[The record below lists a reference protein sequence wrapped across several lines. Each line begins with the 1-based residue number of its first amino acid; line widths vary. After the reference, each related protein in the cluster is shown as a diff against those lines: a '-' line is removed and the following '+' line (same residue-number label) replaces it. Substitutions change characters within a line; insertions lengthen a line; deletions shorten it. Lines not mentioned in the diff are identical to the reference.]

1 MNPFRSRSIAV
12 AAVFGALSLGLA
24 GCGGS
29 DNNTSEDVPDDA
41 VALVGDKEISKQQFD
56 ALIAQAQASAKQQKR
71 TFPKAGTPEYKNL
84 QNQGLEYL
92 IRRAQFEQKAEDLD
106 VEVSE
111 KQVNE
116 RLEQL
121 KKQFYSGDDKKF
133 KSSLKKLKLT
143 EEQVKSDVR
152 AQLVEEQLYKKVTED
167 VKVTDKEIEDFYK
180 KNKSQYQ
187 QAATREVRHILVKTK
202 VKADALHTQLEGGAN
217 FANLAKKNSED
228 PGSKSQGGKLTVS
241 QGQTVPPFDKAAFS
255 LKKNELSKPIKT
267 QYGWHIIQPLSE
279 VKKATTTPLPQVKE
293 AIKQQLLSEKKTKEM
308 REWIEGLKDEF
319 DVAYQVGYA
328 PPKTDT
334 TSTQQSDDDN

>member
-1 MNPFRSRSIAV
+1 MKSPKFTSIAL
-12 AAVFGALSLGLA
+12 AAVVGALAVA

-29 DNNTSEDVPDDA
+29 DSSSKDVPNDA
-41 VALVGDKEISKQQFD
+41 VAVVGDQEISKQQFNS
-56 ALIAQAQASAKQQKR
+56 LIQQAAASAKQQKR

-92 IRRAQFEQKAEDLD
+92 IRRAQFEQMAEDMD
-106 VEVSE
+106 VEVSD
-111 KQVNE
+111 KQVDE

-133 KSSLKKLKLT
+133 QDSLKKLLLT
-143 EEQVKSDVR
+143 EDQVRKDVR
-152 AQLVEEQLYKKVTED
+152 AQLLEEQLYKKVTED
-167 VKVTDKEIEDFYK
+167 VKVSDDEIEAFYN
-180 KNKSQYQ
+180 KNKAQYQ

-202 VKADALHTQLEGGAN
+202 AKADALHQQLASGGN

-228 PGSKSQGGKLTVS
+228 PGSKSQGGRLTVS

-255 LKKNELSKPIKT
+255 LKKNQLSEPIKT
-267 QYGWHIIQPLSE
+267 QYGWHIIEPLTE
-279 VKKATTTPLPQVKE
+279 VKKASTTPLPQVKE
-293 AIKQQLLSEKKTKEM
+293 AIKQQLVSEKKTTEM

-319 DVAYQVGYA
+319 DVSYQVGYE

-334 TSTQQSDDDN
+334 NATTTGG

>member
-1 MNPFRSRSIAV
+1 MRKHRSRSIAF
-12 AAVFGALSLGLA
+12 AAVFGALALAFA

-29 DNNTSEDVPDDA
+29 DSNSSEDVPDDA
-41 VALVGDKEISKQQFD
+41 VAIVGDQEISKTQFN
-56 ALIAQAQASAKQQKR
+56 ALIAQAEASAKQQKR
-71 TFPKAGTPEYKNL
+71 AFPKAGTPEYKNL

-92 IRRAQFEQKAEDLD
+92 IRRAEFEQKAEDLD
-106 VEVSE
+106 VEVSD
-111 KQVNE
+111 KQVDE

-121 KKQFYSGDDKKF
+121 KKQFYSGNDKKF
-133 KSSLKKLKLT
+133 KDSLKKLKLT

-167 VKVTDKEIEDFYK
+167 VKVTDKEIEDFYN

-202 VKADALHTQLEGGAN
+202 KKADTLHAQLRGGAN

-279 VKKATTTPLPQVKE
+279 VKKASTTPLPQVKE

-328 PPKTDT
+328 PPSTNT
-334 TSTQQSDDDN
+334 TSTQSSDDN